1 MANKT
6 KFNSILQRI
15 HVSLEASPEAE
26 PKKGF
31 ARTVSWHIN
40 HKRRIV
46 LALAIIAII
55 LISSFAFLSW
65 ADNDKANVVLPKS
78 TNSPTPSPTPH
89 PKIEDSPLPNIG
101 GLIPGISPSPT
112 QIKIPVRP
120 PGIVESAGSMNS
132 TVWKEVAQRAW
143 AFFQPGVGVD
153 SKTGLPYAGGTG
165 FPAFTDWDLGAYIQ
179 AAIDA
184 QEIGII
190 DNGTWDFSNRM
201 NMVLTFLENRPL
213 NATTNW
219 PFWFYDATN
228 GQGYQENT
236 TYASNSVDTID
247 TGKLLVALNNLRVY
261 NSSLTQ
267 RIDNIVC
274 DQSVTDLIMLL

>member
-1 MANKT
+1 
-6 KFNSILQRI
+6 
-15 HVSLEASPEAE
+15 
-26 PKKGF
+26 
-31 ARTVSWHIN
+31 
-40 HKRRIV
+40 
-46 LALAIIAII
+46 
-55 LISSFAFLSW
+55 
-65 ADNDKANVVLPKS
+65 
-78 TNSPTPSPTPH
+78 
-89 PKIEDSPLPNIG
+89 
-101 GLIPGISPSPT
+101 
-112 QIKIPVRP
+112 
-120 PGIVESAGSMNS
+120 MNS

-228 GQGYQENT
+228 GQGYQENS

-274 DQSVTDLIMLL
+274 DKSGNRSNYTSLVPIIKTYASSNGIYAYYCWSGFASFWPNN